1 MLHVP
6 PVDVAASSHERVAR
20 DLHGRAAVELPN
32 DSKNLSD
39 WRVRSARVPA
49 QQVGRLAMA
58 AAMAAHLF
66 QNRPKRRAAGSNGGT
81 SRQRADGSLDG
92 LALRPIE

>member
-20 DLHGRAAVELPN
+20 DLHGRSAVELPN
-32 DSKNLSD
+32 DSKNLCD

-49 QQVGRLAMA
+49 RQVGRLA
-58 AAMAAHLF
+58 
-66 QNRPKRRAAGSNGGT
+66 
-81 SRQRADGSLDG
+81 ADGGGDG
-92 LALRPIE
+92 GPLVAEPAKVVAQLVPLAVRPVKGGWLVRPACALAH